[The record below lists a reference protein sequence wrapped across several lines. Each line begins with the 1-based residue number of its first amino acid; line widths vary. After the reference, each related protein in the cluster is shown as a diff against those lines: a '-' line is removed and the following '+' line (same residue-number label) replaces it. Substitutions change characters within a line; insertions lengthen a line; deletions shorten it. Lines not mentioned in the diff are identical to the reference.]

1 LPPVANPTII
11 AALLKRRSALG
22 RRRRDVAKSQ
32 AAPRQKE
39 VAAFRERLEEQRRE
53 ILNLYQ
59 NDVRAG
65 QESTDEGT
73 EDIVDRANNSY
84 NRELMFS
91 LSDAERNQLL
101 AVDDALERIEAGSYG
116 KCVNCGKD
124 IGEKRLE
131 AVPWARYCIDCQ
143 EMAEQ
148 GMLNEAS

>member
-1 LPPVANPTII
+1 MAK
-11 AALLKRRSALG
+11 A
-22 RRRRDVAKSQ
+22 DVDD
-32 AAPRQKE
+32 
-39 VAAFRERLEEQRRE
+39 FRERLLEHRQEM
-53 ILNLYQ
+53 LNLYQ
-59 NDVRAG
+59 RDLRAG
-65 QESTDEGT
+65 QASTDEGT

-131 AVPWARYCIDCQ
+131 AVPWARFCIDCQ
-143 EMAEQ
+143 ELAEQ
-148 GMLNEAS
+148 GMLEENAS